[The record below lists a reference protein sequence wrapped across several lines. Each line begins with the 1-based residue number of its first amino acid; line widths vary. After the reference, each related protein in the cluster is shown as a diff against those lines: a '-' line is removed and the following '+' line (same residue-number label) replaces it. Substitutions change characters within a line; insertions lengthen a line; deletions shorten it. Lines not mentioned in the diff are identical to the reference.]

1 MTDNK
6 KYFEWKKTVYK
17 MSNYSFKE
25 LESSI
30 KSWMIEEG
38 LWSNDL
44 EISVIS
50 RTQESWNKNFNIK
63 YKINNQEE
71 TYEIMSDK
79 LRLSNNEE

>member
-38 LWSNDL
+38 L
-44 EISVIS
+44 
-50 RTQESWNKNFNIK
+50 
-63 YKINNQEE
+63 
-71 TYEIMSDK
+71 
-79 LRLSNNEE
+79 